1 VVFCVGV
8 SQREKK
14 NSTGFVMSVLTA
26 EVERG
31 ETGAVGGVDI
41 GSVLAQQRRR
51 LAVAPPCYLVQC
63 TI

>member
-1 VVFCVGV
+1 
-8 SQREKK
+8 
-14 NSTGFVMSVLTA
+14 MSVLTA